1 MWHPPSSEIEPVSPA
16 LAGGFPTTGP
26 PGKSNHICIHVL
38 ENLLWVEPRLTRAG
52 KSGDQSGDKK
62 ALRWTWHG
70 DPGSDM
76 EDQEGEY
83 AKEDPSFLAWATGC
97 P

>member
-1 MWHPPSSEIEPVSPA
+1 MASSQLRDRTRVPCTGRWIPNHWTTREI
-16 LAGGFPTTGP
+16 
-26 PGKSNHICIHVL
+26 NHIRIHVL

-52 KSGDQSGDKK
+52 KSGDRK

-76 EDQEGEY
+76 EGQEGDY